1 MKNTFE
7 YKVFETQDGFDVS
20 MMRNDVVVQ
29 VVARTNN
36 RRKAIRLVE
45 RFSRKDDKRNDERL
59 YKYKARMYKA
69 D

>member
-20 MMRNDVVVQ
+20 MMRNNVVIQ

-36 RRKAIRLVE
+36 RRKALRLVE

>member
-20 MMRNDVVVQ
+20 MMRNDVVIQ
-29 VVARTNN
+29 IVARTNN
-36 RRKAIRLVE
+36 RRKALRLIE

>member
-7 YKVFETQDGFDVS
+7 YKVFEDGDSFDVS
-20 MMRNDVVVQ
+20 MMRNGTVIQ

-36 RRKAIRLVE
+36 RRKALRLVE

-59 YKYKARMYKA
+59 HKYKARMYKA

>member
-20 MMRNDVVVQ
+20 MMRNDVVIQ
-29 VVARTNN
+29 VVARTDN
-36 RRKAIRLVE
+36 RRKALRLVE

>member
-20 MMRNDVVVQ
+20 MMRNDVVIQ

-36 RRKAIRLVE
+36 RRKALRLVE

>member
-36 RRKAIRLVE
+36 RRKALRLVE